1 MTQSKIRKP
10 ASRRSAA
17 ASSAYAVGFLGAG
30 NMAGALIRGL
40 ISAGLCRSGEVCA
53 SDVEPDKLRGLK
65 RGMGIETTMDNVG
78 LVRASKVVVLAV
90 KPQVLDA
97 VLAEIGPAVTSKPL
111 FVSIAAGVRAKR
123 IEAALG
129 GKPRVVRVM
138 PNTPALLAKGMAAVV
153 RGTHATG
160 ADERFALKLF
170 RAVGKAVAVPDEA
183 LLDAVTGLSGSGPA
197 YVYLFAEALIR
208 GGIAAGLS
216 AELAAELAFQTIVG
230 AGAMLQETGETP
242 RRLREMVT
250 SPGGTTLAGLNE
262 LGRRGFS
269 DAVAAAVVAA
279 TRRSIELG
287 KG

>member
-1 MTQSKIRKP
+1 MTQSKARKP
-10 ASRRSAA
+10 PSRGSATA
-17 ASSAYAVGFLGAG
+17 LPGYAVGFLGAG

-40 ISAGLCRSGEVCA
+40 LSAGLCRPAEVGA

-65 RGMGIETTMDNVG
+65 RGLRIETTTDNVA

-90 KPQVLDA
+90 KPQVIDA
-97 VLAEIGPAVTSKPL
+97 VLAQIRPVATSKHL
-111 FVSIAAGVRAKR
+111 FVSIAAGVRARR

-129 GKPRVVRVM
+129 GQPRVVRVM
-138 PNTPALLAKGMAAVV
+138 PNTPALLGKGMAAAV

-160 ADERFALKLF
+160 ADERFALKLL
-170 RAVGKAVAVPDEA
+170 RAVGKAEAVSDEA

-197 YVYLFAEALIR
+197 YVYLFAEALIQ
-208 GGIAAGLS
+208 GGVAAGLS

-262 LGRRGFS
+262 LGRRGFA
-269 DAVAAAVVAA
+269 DAVTAAVVAA
-279 TRRSIELG
+279 TQRSIELG
-287 KG
+287 NG